1 MAQRSG
7 CVKFMVKPMTRST
20 SDISDRLYPEV
31 QYLDSMFKSYGSKIS
46 FSGRIVTIECFE
58 DNSLV
63 EEALKT
69 SGNGSV
75 LVIDAGG
82 SMKCA
87 ILGDKRIA
95 DAIQN
100 EWQGI
105 IVNGAIRDSAIINK
119 MSIGIRA
126 LGTFP
131 RKSIK
136 KGVGKNNVIVSFS
149 NVKFIPNQYLYA
161 DEDGVIITKTKVDL

>member
-7 CVKFMVKPMTRST
+7 CVKFMVKPMTRPT
-20 SDISDRLYPEV
+20 SDISDMFYPEV
-31 QYLDSMFKSYGSKIS
+31 QYLDSMFKSYGAKIS
-46 FSGRIVTIECFE
+46 FSGQIVTIECFE

-82 SMKCA
+82 SMNCA
-87 ILGDKRIA
+87 MLGDKRIA

-119 MSIGIRA
+119 MPIGIRA